1 MGQPSEAERVRSY
14 LITQANKLTLP
25 ELVAKVRADTAP
37 LRDVAAGV
45 PAAHFFDRP
54 EPTEWSAAEVY
65 THILDMNDRGSAAIR
80 GILDF
85 GEIPETIT
93 DVMTG
98 GSREGLK
105 DAEGYWA
112 AYQAVR
118 EPLLARV
125 LEARGDE
132 HLEAKITHA
141 MFGEF
146 SWREWLLFIRV
157 HDLDHMRQLQSNAA
171 HFASPAARST

>member
-14 LITQANKLTLP
+14 LITQANKLTLI

-37 LRDVAAGV
+37 LQEVAASV
-45 PAAHFFDRP
+45 PAEHFFDRP
-54 EPTEWSAAEVY
+54 EPAEWSSAEVY

-80 GILDF
+80 GILDS
-85 GEIPETIT
+85 GTIPATIN
-93 DVMTG
+93 DRMTAG
-98 GSREGLK
+98 TREGLK
-105 DAEGYWA
+105 DAGDYWA

-125 LEARGDE
+125 LEASGDE

-141 MFGEF
+141 MFGDF

-157 HDLDHMRQLQSNAA
+157 HDLDHMRQLEKNSA
-171 HFASPAARST
+171 HFKALAN

>member
-14 LITQANKLTLP
+14 LITQANKLTLA
-25 ELVAKVRADTAP
+25 ELVAKVRVDTAP
-37 LRDVAAGV
+37 LQAVAAGV

-54 EPTEWSAAEVY
+54 EPKEWSSAEVY
-65 THILDMNDRGSAAIR
+65 THILDMNDRGSAAIQ
-80 GILDF
+80 GILDS
-85 GEIPETIT
+85 GVIPATIS

-105 DAEGYWA
+105 GAEDYWA
-112 AYQAVR
+112 VYQSVR

-141 MFGEF
+141 TFGDF

-157 HDLDHMRQLQSNAA
+157 HDLDHMRQLEKNAA
-171 HFASPAARST
+171 HFKAIAS